1 MNAPPRLGFL
11 GLGNLGTPM
20 ALRLIDE
27 GFPVVAHDPSVERLE
42 QLERAG
48 GTVGSAQDVLDCT
61 TVCVATPDDAALLA
75 LIDDGTL
82 TTDSGVERIVL
93 HSTVLPTAAR
103 SLAERLDALGVSL
116 LEVPVSG
123 GPAAARDGRLALFVG
138 GDDATVD
145 AVDDLLSALGERRFR
160 LGPIGA
166 GSAVKLANQL
176 VMFAAVDALH
186 EGLALSRLFEV
197 DDEAALEA
205 LTASTGDTWVGRH
218 WGFFDE
224 IVADYDRSG
233 SSDEGRP
240 WRKDLREFI
249 DATRAVD
256 LPAPLGEHLVAVVGD
271 RIEAD
276 ARAHREGRSS

>member
-11 GLGNLGTPM
+11 GLGNLGSAM
-20 ALRLIDE
+20 ALRLIDA
-27 GFPVVAHDPSVERLE
+27 GFPVVAHDPSAERLAPI
-42 QLERAG
+42 ERSG
-48 GTVGSAQDVLDCT
+48 GTAGSAQDVLACA
-61 TVCVATPDDAALLA
+61 TVCVATPDDAALRA
-75 LIDDGTL
+75 LLDVGVL
-82 TTDSGVERIVL
+82 SADSGLERVVL

-103 SLAERLDALGVSL
+103 SLAERLDSIGVAL

-123 GPAAARDGRLALFVG
+123 GPAAAREGRLALYVG
-138 GDDATVD
+138 GDDETVD
-145 AVDDLLSALGERRFR
+145 AVDDVLRALGERRFR

-186 EGLALSRLFEV
+186 EGLALSRVFDV
-197 DDEAALEA
+197 DDAAALEA
-205 LTASTGDTWVGRH
+205 VAASTGDTWVGRH
-218 WGFFDE
+218 WGFFDD
-224 IVADYDRSG
+224 IVADYDDSG
-233 SSDEGRP
+233 SSAEGRP

-249 DATRAVD
+249 DAARAVS